1 MDLDQLH
8 TFLEIV
14 RLKSFSKAAQT
25 CYRTQPAI
33 SAQVRQLEQ
42 ELNTTL
48 FDRLGTKISLT
59 TAGKIFAEYAEQ
71 ILELRR
77 RAQDTINELDR
88 VPRGELVIAA
98 NEATCIYVLPS
109 VFSEYKKKFP
119 NVQLSVDRAY
129 GSRVVEAVLENLADF
144 GITQLPVQ
152 EKKLQVARIHS
163 DEIILLLPG
172 RHPLASKRYV
182 TPRDLMDHPLL
193 LPKSGTTRIRLNTW
207 LEPVE
212 DQIHISMELDSTEMI
227 KRFVMAGL
235 GFSFL
240 AASNCQEEIA
250 AGKLSAVSLG
260 PEPLIRKVGLIYRKD
275 KALSK
280 AALGFIQ
287 VILEHAG
294 NEIPGAGSVQAA
306 RGSLFL
312 SRRNVDVPR
321 HVEEF
326 DDFHF
331 RRKQDGSLPVGGGRS
346 AFAAQEAGAVH
357 QRHQFSHYP
366 DRRSQRQGRDR
377 AGHSRLAVEPALQAI
392 HVAARGRAPRRA
404 EVDRMGERCTG
415 LGGIPAAR
423 RHWRRGLA
431 AVQLEVT

>member
-48 FDRLGTKISLT
+48 FERLGTKISLT
-59 TAGKIFAEYAEQ
+59 TAGKIFAEYAEK
-71 ILELRR
+71 ILDLRR

-98 NEATCIYVLPS
+98 NEATCIYVLPL
-109 VFSEYKKKFP
+109 VFSEFKKNFP
-119 NVQLSVDRAY
+119 NVQLSVDRSY
-129 GSRVVEAVLENLADF
+129 GARVVEAVLNNLADF

-163 DEIILLLPG
+163 DEIVLLLPG
-172 RHPLASKRYV
+172 KHPLAMKKSV
-182 TPRDLMDHPLL
+182 TPREMAGYPLL
-193 LPKSGTTRIRLNTW
+193 LPKSGTTRTRLDAW

-212 DQIHISMELDSTEMI
+212 DELRISMELDSTEMI

-235 GFSFL
+235 GLSFL
-240 AASNCQEEIA
+240 AASHCSEEVA
-250 AGKLSAVSLG
+250 SGKLSCVSLA
-260 PEPLIRKVGLIYRKD
+260 PEPMLRKVALIYRKD

-287 VILEHAG
+287 VILEHA
-294 NEIPGAGSVQAA
+294 
-306 RGSLFL
+306 R
-312 SRRNVDVPR
+312 
-321 HVEEF
+321 VE
-326 DDFHF
+326 
-331 RRKQDGSLPVGGGRS
+331 GT
-346 AFAAQEAGAVH
+346 AVN
-357 QRHQFSHYP
+357 
-366 DRRSQRQGRDR
+366 
-377 AGHSRLAVEPALQAI
+377 LAKL
-392 HVAARGRAPRRA
+392 
-404 EVDRMGERCTG
+404 
-415 LGGIPAAR
+415 PAAV
-423 RHWRRGLA
+423 A
-431 AVQLEVT
+431 T

>member
-48 FDRLGTKISLT
+48 FERLGTKISLT
-59 TAGKIFAEYAEQ
+59 TAGKIFADYAEQ

-77 RAQDTINELDR
+77 RAQDNINELDR

-98 NEATCIYVLPS
+98 NEATCIYVLPW

-172 RHPLASKRYV
+172 KHPFANRRFI
-182 TPRDLMDHPLL
+182 TARDLIDQPLL
-193 LPKSGTTRIRLNTW
+193 LPKSGTTRARLNSW

-212 DQIHISMELDSTEMI
+212 DQLNISMELDSTEMI

-240 AASNCQEEIA
+240 AASNCREEVA
-250 AGKLSAVSLG
+250 ASKLSAVSLG
-260 PEPLIRKVGLIYRKD
+260 PDPMLRKVGLIYRKD

-294 NEIPGAGSVQAA
+294 SEVVGAD
-306 RGSLFL
+306 RT
-312 SRRNVDVPR
+312 
-321 HVEEF
+321 
-326 DDFHF
+326 
-331 RRKQDGSLPVGGGRS
+331 KLP
-346 AFAAQEAGAVH
+346 
-357 QRHQFSHYP
+357 
-366 DRRSQRQGRDR
+366 
-377 AGHSRLAVEPALQAI
+377 
-392 HVAARGRAPRRA
+392 
-404 EVDRMGERCTG
+404 EV
-415 LGGIPAAR
+415 
-423 RHWRRGLA
+423 
-431 AVQLEVT
+431 VSS